1 MSDPHPPAYRWVV
14 LAVGVVAQAAFS
26 AVSTGLPALAP
37 ALREHY
43 DLSIAH
49 VGVALAAV
57 GGGMIVTMLGW
68 GALADRIGERLVMSI
83 GLTGAAAAML
93 VATRVGGS
101 GALVGTLVVAGCF
114 GSSVN
119 AASGRAVAGW
129 FRPAERGLAMG
140 VRQSALPL
148 GGALAAAT
156 LPTIAGA
163 ENAPRA
169 LAVLAG
175 FCAVGALTAAV
186 GMRDPAPEP
195 AAAAGPSA
203 DPHPLRDVR
212 IWRLTAASFTLVVP
226 QLALLSFVALYLHDE
241 RGLSPVA
248 AGAVLAAAQITGV
261 VCRIAVGLGSDRLG
275 TRLRLLRALVLA
287 FAGALVAGVLLL
299 SAPVPVTATALAVA
313 VVLALC
319 WNGLAFLTVAET
331 ASPSRRGVAL
341 GLQNTA
347 VAIGGTVAPV
357 GFGLTVAGA
366 GWTTAFALL
375 PLCPVLALAVL
386 TPLARAERTLPAA
399 RV

>member
-1 MSDPHPPAYRWVV
+1 
-14 LAVGVVAQAAFS
+14 
-26 AVSTGLPALAP
+26 
-37 ALREHY
+37 
-43 DLSIAH
+43 
-49 VGVALAAV
+49 
-57 GGGMIVTMLGW
+57 
-68 GALADRIGERLVMSI
+68 
-83 GLTGAAAAML
+83 
-93 VATRVGGS
+93 
-101 GALVGTLVVAGCF
+101 
-114 GSSVN
+114 
-119 AASGRAVAGW
+119 
-129 FRPAERGLAMG
+129 
-140 VRQSALPL
+140 
-148 GGALAAAT
+148 
-156 LPTIAGA
+156 
-163 ENAPRA
+163 
-169 LAVLAG
+169 
-175 FCAVGALTAAV
+175 V

-195 AAAAGPSA
+195 AAAAGASA
-203 DPHPLRDVR
+203 DPHPLRDAR

-299 SAPVPVTATALAVA
+299 SAPVAVTATALAVA

-331 ASPSRRGVAL
+331 AAPSRRGVAL